1 MKTKLRASGHKFCAR
16 YPRRTA
22 FTLIEL
28 MIVVALVGVL
38 IAGVFKLVGV
48 VGKSNQ
54 RATTIQ
60 RLQKLENAISGFYA
74 EYGSY
79 PPVPRH
85 ASPDPT
91 QETTEDRDS
100 SSYSGGSAS
109 SQFIARSTRAAGS
122 QPSTYEFPCR
132 QEHDARMAS
141 WFKAHG
147 QNVISAN
154 LALGSFG
161 NESEWSETK
170 AFKFGLL
177 SFLLP
182 RLRMMAEFDDNYQIR
197 GNKGPNPA
205 FFARK
210 QWTRYNLATQGSYQT
225 QLERESTACAR
236 WLPNLAGLVGDG
248 EVVMG
253 VNLSAGRGV
262 EYTTYMQR
270 GTRIG
275 LRCLSVID
283 AWDRPFFYQ
292 SLPPYQSYRVWSAGP
307 DGATFPPD
315 YPLELLS
322 ATDRAIVAKIIADDI
337 VGFDK

>member
-1 MKTKLRASGHKFCAR
+1 MNTKLQASGRRSNAR
-16 YPRRTA
+16 KPRESA

-38 IAGVFKLVGV
+38 IAGVFKLVGA

-91 QETTEDRDS
+91 QETDEDRDS
-100 SSYSGGSAS
+100 GGTDFS
-109 SQFIARSTRAAGS
+109 ARSTRAAGS

-132 QEHDARMAS
+132 REHDLRLVS

-154 LALGSFG
+154 QAVGSFG
-161 NESEWSETK
+161 INEPEWSKTK

-182 RLRMMAEFDDNYQIR
+182 RLRVMAEFDDNFQIM
-197 GNKGPNPA
+197 GEKGPDPA

-210 QWTRYNLATQGSYQT
+210 QWTQYNLASQGSYQT

-236 WLPNLAGLVGDG
+236 WLPNLAGLIRDG
-248 EVVMG
+248 EVIMG
-253 VNLSAGRGV
+253 VGLSDGGGV
-262 EYTTYMQR
+262 NYVTYMQGGNR
-270 GTRIG
+270 VG
-275 LRCLSVID
+275 LRSLSVRD

-292 SLPPYQSYRVWSAGP
+292 SLPPYQSYRIWSAGP
-307 DGATFPPD
+307 DGVTFPPD
-315 YPLELLS
+315 YPMELLS
-322 ATDRAIVAKIIADDI
+322 SDERARVAKMIADDI